1 MPMGWKTKNRGKLT
15 LVALIFAPQFI
26 FLLAILIWSPLPLA
40 SNRPWSLALLGLL
53 VCVLALWTLARP
65 PAAVRRG
72 GRSPVRR
79 AWPAL
84 TLMAAWVALLAFQMV
99 PLPASVL
106 TALESA
112 GSGYPVLNAG
122 LNPISVDW
130 YSTRLYL
137 LKGVT
142 LGLFFW
148 LLLTWVNSA
157 ERLEW
162 LVKTLVASGLLQAL
176 LAVALFAMNAR
187 YWLFFVDVTHE
198 HAKGTFNN
206 YDHFA
211 GYMEMTLALGI
222 GLMIA
227 KLDGR
232 PASNWRQR
240 LRNWLAL
247 LLSKKAVLR
256 LGLVVM
262 VIGLIASHSR
272 MGNSAFFVSL
282 LTTGLITIFLSK
294 HATRSMVIFIASL
307 VILDVVI
314 IGGVVGI
321 ERVVLRIESTN
332 MTEAEKHAA
341 LDEAKARVA
350 TGDTTAAPIV
360 RYREQSLEERIQP
373 GLHTLAIVRDFP
385 FFGTG
390 GGTFH
395 TAFMAYRPQIIT
407 LWYDHAHNDY
417 MEFTADGGLLGVG
430 LLAAIVL
437 MSVAFDLIILVRRH
451 DPFALGMAF
460 ASLMGILALLQH
472 STVDFN
478 LQIPANAMLFI
489 TIIALPYMVGWKY
502 YRH

>member
-1 MPMGWKTKNRGKLT
+1 
-15 LVALIFAPQFI
+15 V
-26 FLLAILIWSPLPLA
+26 
-40 SNRPWSLALLGLL
+40 
-53 VCVLALWTLARP
+53 
-65 PAAVRRG
+65 
-72 GRSPVRR
+72 
-79 AWPAL
+79 
-84 TLMAAWVALLAFQMV
+84 
-99 PLPASVL
+99 
-106 TALESA
+106 
-112 GSGYPVLNAG
+112 
-122 LNPISVDW
+122 
-130 YSTRLYL
+130 
-137 LKGVT
+137 
-142 LGLFFW
+142 
-148 LLLTWVNSA
+148 
-157 ERLEW
+157 
-162 LVKTLVASGLLQAL
+162 
-176 LAVALFAMNAR
+176 
-187 YWLFFVDVTHE
+187 
-198 HAKGTFNN
+198 
-206 YDHFA
+206 
-211 GYMEMTLALGI
+211 
-222 GLMIA
+222 
-227 KLDGR
+227 
-232 PASNWRQR
+232 SNWRQR